1 MILPQ
6 VVQMNTKVVIFG
18 LSTEGYDLASKI
30 ALNGGD
36 VQIIDESTPSAIS
49 IKPEIAKTYPTVQ
62 TLKDDEPLLAM
73 TPIDVAISKA
83 QFLFFAPILRKTGQD
98 IKIEINSKFKEA
110 VVNLKKGSSVIYCLG
125 TGFAGNSENMSL
137 LEHVTGFKV
146 GKNIS
151 YYYYPIP
158 TKKETQNF
166 IGTDSKKPNEKIL
179 ELVSSN
185 EKPKFVAIP
194 SSEHFHAINILKQ
207 FSVLTSI
214 LEICKFAKDKVSKK
228 GLSTNELGEI
238 FLDDM
243 INDLFDLRSLS
254 LSFEG
259 ANTLMYIINGSIKGI
274 DNYIKRLI
282 DEIRLV
288 LKRNELKAS
297 RTKILLLWSLDQHG
311 MKGDKIEVLQTLQT
325 KLQDYI
331 NDVECVETPLDYYQ
345 NEKTTIVVACSK
357 SDYEFMKK
365 NTKDNEMIIIKANPL
380 CEVME

>member
-1 MILPQ
+1 MIS
-6 VVQMNTKVVIFG
+6 KVAVFG
-18 LSTEGYDLASKI
+18 LSTEGYSIASKMAI
-30 ALNGGD
+30 NGAD

-49 IKPEIAKTYPTVQ
+49 IKSEIAKTYPTVQ

-125 TGFAGNSENMSL
+125 TGFGGNSENMSL

-158 TKKETQNF
+158 TKKERQSF

>member
-1 MILPQ
+1 M
-6 VVQMNTKVVIFG
+6 VAKVVVFG
-18 LSTEGYDLASKI
+18 LSTEGYNIACKM
-30 ALNGGD
+30 ALNGAD

-49 IKPEIAKTYPTVQ
+49 IKKDIAKTYPTVQ
-62 TLKDDEPLLAM
+62 AIKDDEPLLSM

-83 QFLFFAPILRKTGQD
+83 QFLFFVPILRKTGQD
-98 IKIEINSKFKEA
+98 SKIEITSKFKEA
-110 VVNLKKGSSVIYCLG
+110 VANLKKGSSLVYCLG
-125 TGFAGNSENMSL
+125 TGFGGNSENMSL
-137 LEHVTGFKV
+137 LEHVTGNKV

-151 YYYYPIP
+151 YYYYPLSPNNELPDYVGANSI
-158 TKKETQNF
+158 KSDEKLQSLLSNEEKLEF
-166 IGTDSKKPNEKIL
+166 IG
-179 ELVSSN
+179 
-185 EKPKFVAIP
+185 IP
-194 SSEHFHAINILKQ
+194 SSEYFHAINILKQ

-214 LEICKFAKDKVSKK
+214 LAICKFAKDKVSKSD
-228 GLSTNELGEI
+228 LTNNELGKI

-243 INDLFDLRSLS
+243 INGLFDLRSLS

-288 LKRNELKAS
+288 LKKNELKAS
-297 RTKILLLWSLDQHG
+297 RTKILLLWSLDQHE

>member
-1 MILPQ
+1 MIS
-6 VVQMNTKVVIFG
+6 KVAVFG
-18 LSTEGYDLASKI
+18 LSTEGYSIASKMAI
-30 ALNGGD
+30 NGAD

-125 TGFAGNSENMSL
+125 TGFGGNSENMSL

>member
-1 MILPQ
+1 MIS
-6 VVQMNTKVVIFG
+6 KVVVFG
-18 LSTEGYDLASKI
+18 LSTEGYSIASKMAI
-30 ALNGGD
+30 NGAD

-49 IKPEIAKTYPTVQ
+49 IKPDIAKTYPTVQ
-62 TLKDDEPLLAM
+62 TLKDDEPLLSM

-98 IKIEINSKFKEA
+98 IKIEINSKFKDA
-110 VVNLKKGSSVIYCLG
+110 VVNLKKGSSMIYCLG
-125 TGFAGNSENMSL
+125 TGFGGNTENMSL

-151 YYYYPIP
+151 YYYFPIP
-158 TKKETQNF
+158 TKIESPGF
-166 IGTDSKKPNEKIL
+166 IGTDSSKPNEKIL

-185 EKPKFVAIP
+185 KKPKFIAIP

-228 GLSTNELGEI
+228 GLSSNELGEI
-238 FLDDM
+238 FIDDM

-259 ANTLMYIINGSIKGI
+259 ANTLMYIINGSVKGI

-288 LKRNELKAS
+288 LKKNELKAS
-297 RTKILLLWSLDQHG
+297 RTKILLLWSLDQHA

-357 SDYEFMKK
+357 PDYEFMQK
-365 NTKDNEMIIIKANPL
+365 NKKDNEMIIIKANPL

>member
-1 MILPQ
+1 MIS
-6 VVQMNTKVVIFG
+6 KVAVFG
-18 LSTEGYDLASKI
+18 LSTEGYSIASKMAI
-30 ALNGGD
+30 NGAD

-125 TGFAGNSENMSL
+125 TGFGGNSENMSL

-207 FSVLTSI
+207 FSVLTST